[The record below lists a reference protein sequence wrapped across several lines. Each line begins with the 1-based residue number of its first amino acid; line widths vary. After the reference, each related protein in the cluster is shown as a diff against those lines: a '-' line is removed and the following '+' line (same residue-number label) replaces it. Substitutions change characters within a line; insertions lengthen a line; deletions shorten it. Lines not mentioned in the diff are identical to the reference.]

1 MLSPMDMRSV
11 AQASLRR
18 RPFSVAD
25 ARRAGTSW
33 DHLQT
38 KTWTRMSR
46 GQYAWV
52 GLPQDARLKL
62 VAVAH
67 RVPAG
72 HPVSGVTS
80 PGLLGVP
87 VSWSEPLGVP
97 ISPHR
102 PGCSRSG

>member
-25 ARRAGTSW
+25 ARRAGMGW

-52 GLPQDARLKL
+52 GLPQDAGLKL
-62 VAVAH
+62 VAVAQ
-67 RVPAG
+67 RLPARYA
-72 HPVSGVTS
+72 VSRLTA
-80 PGLLGVP
+80 PWLLRFD
-87 VSWSEPLGVP
+87 VSWSQP
-97 ISPHR
+97 IRVTIARHR
-102 PGCSRSG
+102 PV